1 MTFYQVLAND
11 DGIDEKKKDEKN
23 GYINE
28 EEVFVERIS
37 QLNGRNDTTKDS
49 IWKKKIFVS

>member
-1 MTFYQVLAND
+1 MFYQVLAND
-11 DGIDEKKKDEKN
+11 DDIDEKKKDEKN
-23 GYINE
+23 DYINE

-49 IWKKKIFVS
+49 IWKRKIFVS